1 MNSSKVLSVRFG
13 ADTHVGIDR
22 LCTKLGV
29 SKPCILAMAANR
41 FLSDIGVQTAFAE
54 DTGRPD
60 YPAKGVP
67 VALARRVTAEQSDYF
82 KLICRQFG
90 ITLTTGVA
98 RGLKQLFA
106 DHGIVA
112 PVDGLVDGRKGK

>member
-1 MNSSKVLSVRFG
+1 MKSHKLLNVKFG
-13 ADTHVGIDR
+13 ADTHVGIDS

-29 SKPCILAMAANR
+29 ARSCILAMSANR
-41 FLSDIGVQTAFAE
+41 FLSDIGLPRAFAE

-60 YPAKGVP
+60 SPVTGVP
-67 VALARRVTAEQSDYF
+67 MALTKSVTAEQHDYF

-106 DHGIVA
+106 DHGIDA
-112 PVDGLVDGRKGK
+112 PVDGLIDGRKGK